1 MPCVFVLPTVGS
13 LSFWKHP
20 SNQIININ
28 QTATFECS
36 VTGSDRIT
44 IQWQKDGRSLS
55 NRNVKTHKANNRTTS
70 NLTLD
75 RATVK
80 DSGKYWC
87 KAINVDDESI
97 TSVEAELISN
107 YLVKHYNC
115 C

>member
-1 MPCVFVLPTVGS
+1 MCFVFVLTTAGS
-13 LSFWKHP
+13 LSFSKHP

-36 VTGSDRIT
+36 AYGSNTIT
-44 IQWQKDGRSLS
+44 IKWQKDGRSLR
-55 NRNVKTHKANNRTTS
+55 NKNVKTHKANNGTTS

-80 DSGKYWC
+80 DSGKYQC
-87 KAINVDDESI
+87 KATNADMDSI
-97 TSVEAELISN
+97 SSLEAELISN
-107 YLVKHYNC
+107 DIVNNSKC